1 MKTKN
6 FRKKISL
13 ACGTDDL
20 RPSMTHLHFKDGFV
34 YATDAHILLKQNLK
48 AHAFTDDEIELMN
61 GKFLHAAAF
70 NEVYR
75 YDSVT
80 VTEQGFICRK
90 GPVKTIVE
98 FTPFDGKYPDA
109 DAVIPTGPVS
119 PIDSIGLNMALIKK
133 VEQLTLSYTK
143 NVKAHF
149 RGKNKAIIFT
159 PIDSDDL
166 EPNADL
172 ILLMPVAIGAESF

>member
-13 ACGTDDL
+13 ACGTDEL
-20 RPSMTHLHFKDGFV
+20 RPSMTHLYFKDGYV
-34 YATDAHILLKQNLK
+34 YATDAHILLKQSLK
-48 AHAFTDDEIELMN
+48 AHAFTDDEIEIMN

-80 VTEQGFICRK
+80 VSEQGFICRK

-98 FTPFDGKYPDA
+98 FTDYDGSYPDA
-109 DAVIPTGPVS
+109 DAVIPTGPLV
-119 PIDSIGLNMALIKK
+119 PIDSIGVNMAIIKK
-133 VEQLTLSYTK
+133 VEQLTLSYVK
-143 NVKAHF
+143 NVKIHF
-149 RGKNKAIIFT
+149 RAKNKAIIFT
-159 PIDSDDL
+159 PLDSDDL
-166 EPNADL
+166 EPNAEI
-172 ILLMPVAIGAESF
+172 ILVMPVMMGA